1 MSGAVDI
8 SPSGARGG
16 SDRAGALLVWGGLL
30 ALVLLAGVSLVVGA
44 GQLGLRGLLA
54 DPDTAGLLLTSRL
67 PRTAALILAGM
78 SSAITGLI
86 IQRLVQNRFVDPT
99 TMGTV
104 DSAALGLLLAVI
116 FLPAASPMTRMGIA
130 ALFAWGGTG
139 LFLLLLR
146 AVPRRSPLM
155 PPLLG
160 ISYGAVIG
168 AAASFIA
175 WQMDLMQSLGAWMS
189 ADFSIVL
196 SGRYEM
202 LYLAAGFTALAWV
215 FADRFTL
222 AGLGDSMAK
231 TLGLNPGQ
239 VLALGITIVAAV
251 AGCIVVTV
259 GFIPF
264 LGLIVPNLVSRR
276 VGDNLRRALP
286 AVALLG
292 AVMTLACDIAGRLI
306 FHPYELP
313 IGVTMGVLG
322 AVVFLVLLLRSQ
334 RA

>member
-1 MSGAVDI
+1 MDI

-16 SDRAGALLVWGGLL
+16 SDRAGALMVWGGLL

-215 FADRFTL
+215 LADRFTL

-322 AVVFLVLLLRSQ
+322 AVVFLSLLLRSQ